1 MVVLTLIIFSI
12 TLSSLLSYSS
22 SLSLSLSS
30 FSSSLSLSRLFWLTS
45 SSSTLSSPSHLPPSH
60 YVVQFLNIT
69 CSSIFKFFKTWF
81 PFHITGALLVTLN
94 RNKNKTYLENAKLI
108 TPLCMQIDYSNR
120 NIHDFSLNL
129 CACVRYST
137 RYLWKEILFDN
148 LQYVLMVNCSVGN
161 DLWKSFLKN
170 VMMEFCLL
178 VFVQFGAICFFKGNY
193 GNYIFIFNFYL
204 FIFWG
209 FQGERWLLLRDFEGN

>member
-1 MVVLTLIIFSI
+1 M
-12 TLSSLLSYSS
+12 LSYSS

-30 FSSSLSLSRLFWLTS
+30 SSSSLSLSRLFWLTS
-45 SSSTLSSPSHLPPSH
+45 SSSTLSSPSHLLPSH
-60 YVVQFLNIT
+60 NVAQFLNIT

-81 PFHITGALLVTLN
+81 PFHIRGALLVTLN

-161 DLWKSFLKN
+161 DLWKSFFKKCYDG
-170 VMMEFCLL
+170 VLL
-178 VFVQFGAICFFKGNY
+178 TRFRSVWCHLFFFKGNY

-204 FIFWG
+204 FIFFG
-209 FQGERWLLLRDFEGN
+209 FQGERWLLLHDFEGD